1 MSMKILVTG
10 GAGYIGSVL
19 CETLLAKGYEVTV
32 LDNLMY
38 NQNSLFHLLHNTNF
52 NFVYGNVNNEKLLK
66 DIVPKF
72 DFILPLAAIVG
83 ANASEFDPYLTKRVN
98 HEAIALLNKIRTK
111 KQKIIFPTTNS
122 GYGTKSGD
130 VYCTEETPLEP
141 ISLYGETKVAAE
153 RELLSS
159 GNAITLRF
167 ATCFGFSTRMRR
179 DLLVND
185 FVYKALR
192 DGYIVLFE
200 KHFKRNFLHVRDA
213 ARCFIHCIE
222 NFDKMNGQPYN
233 VGLEDANLSKEELAN
248 KVKEVVKKVLGKE
261 FHVIHSDIGKD
272 PDKRNYIISNEKIT
286 KTGFKCNHS
295 LEGGI
300 KELIKGY
307 TIMYD
312 KHYTNF

>member
-185 FVYKALR
+185 FVYRAVN
-192 DGYIVLFE
+192 DGFVVLFE
-200 KHFKRNFLHVRDA
+200 ADFKRNYVHISDIVRAFLWVINS
-213 ARCFIHCIE
+213 FE
-222 NFDKMNGQPYN
+222 TMKGGVYN
-233 VGLEDANLSKEELAN
+233 VGLSKANLSKRELCEEIRKQVPRFVFFEDRVGRDL
-248 KVKEVVKKVLGKE
+248 
-261 FHVIHSDIGKD
+261 DQ
-272 PDKRNYIISNEKIT
+272 RNYIVSNAKIE
-286 KTGFKCNHS
+286 KTGFKFFVS
-295 LEGGI
+295 LSGGI
-300 KELIKGY
+300 RELIKGY
-307 TIMYD
+307 QIIRR
-312 KHYTNF
+312 NQFSNV